1 MLSKLLLVVLLG
13 VLASKLGLRA
23 KLRELRP
30 RFELA
35 VNVSIV
41 VLVLGFGLQLLW
53 LYWQKRAGR

>member
-1 MLSKLLLVVLLG
+1 MLSKLLLVVLLA

-23 KLRELRP
+23 KWRELQP
-30 RFELA
+30 RIDRA

-53 LYWQKRAGR
+53 LYLQKRGAP